1 MTDGMVYFEKVI
13 NISRHKEGIKN
24 IKSLPPE
31 SMDYIYNYQVGRIEA
46 FLQYKKLNMKRPA
59 TIDEARSDPNITVFI
74 PEQIGFIP
82 YRYGN
87 TKNNIYGYL
96 ENCKIAFNQLKLLE
110 TSVIIYRL
118 VRAPERFVFKIDVGN
133 MPRDKALKYVNKI
146 KKQMNRKQSYDPNTG
161 VLEGTNNINC
171 IRQNTEIKLLD
182 GRCLSL
188 TDVIKEFDAGKQN

>member
-1 MTDGMVYFEKVI
+1 
-13 NISRHKEGIKN
+13 
-24 IKSLPPE
+24 
-31 SMDYIYNYQVGRIEA
+31 
-46 FLQYKKLNMKRPA
+46 
-59 TIDEARSDPNITVFI
+59 
-74 PEQIGFIP
+74 
-82 YRYGN
+82 
-87 TKNNIYGYL
+87 
-96 ENCKIAFNQLKLLE
+96 
-110 TSVIIYRL
+110 L